1 MNTVKIPK
9 KRGMR
14 TAKRPVK
21 AAPKRAAAVIRRSP
35 SETMRLPTAVV
46 GWILRT
52 VLVVLGTYAF
62 MMFLGDAGGVL
73 IFSGRIQRD
82 QVVVSQ
88 GAMFLTALFSA
99 LYAGLLFASRWT
111 AVPALLAGAGG
122 LAWIFVNHSARLIP
136 FLENAFRCLFNTVM
150 MHLADCGYTTY
161 AGYVTNEVYAYDPR
175 KLATWAFCVIAAA
188 LALLLGAILLRS
200 VRPFWFAL
208 VTAGILIPVFMYN
221 ITRTNRGVMLVIA
234 FVCGVLAL
242 WFYDSRFGT
251 SADRRMARQKKKKE
265 RREAKKSARLAK
277 AEHKKALRLAASDA
291 MISAYDA
298 GGSREDAKAAK
309 AEIYRRDKARR
320 EAEKKQLLAEKEAR
334 KTAEKEALK
343 AARTE
348 KDPAKSKAKKAEI
361 RAAKKEKRIARGT
374 ARKNRFF
381 NTSAGGFAGAGA
393 AVVAL
398 VALAMPNSLIDENF
412 PIIESLDNKIR
423 VIRMYATAYLM
434 GDDIDLNSLS
444 LYGGVSDLNPRS
456 VTFSPPYFTGEQ
468 IFYVENGYNAPIYL
482 RSWIGTGYDMETD
495 TWISADNDEV
505 LAYRAMFGRDFTPDT
520 VGYNFKKYTYPLS
533 VELDSFDMYR
543 GYSNF
548 GFVVSQTNIRRVG
561 GTSRI
566 LFVPTFLNTEMGIM
580 EYGSI
585 EPNEYKVSS
594 YFDGVYSSRFFAAPG
609 RSYSAYSFTTVMK
622 NPTLGTTFDIQSEYF
637 LQSLEWAKKVDELEA
652 SYEVKEDEEE
662 GITLPAVPLEE
673 AYAALVTEYKAAMKD
688 MGVMWRG
695 DSILEQYIAMTDR
708 ERSSYRFAFVLEDAY
723 RDHAYQTYTGSFGST
738 AIADLAEELL
748 EEKGWSYDEEAALAW
763 QAEQDALA
771 AANAELENPDPVY
784 TRPSGQSGDIADF
797 LVDKDGNAVTR
808 HDLIMMVL
816 NYLRDESFTY
826 TLTPTAPE
834 VREYGSTLESFLFE
848 TKEGYCVHFASAAAA
863 ILREYGLAVRYDEG
877 YVAAGFRQNNNED
890 AVANY
895 RTNVYDYN
903 AHAWIEVYYPLMGW
917 VQYETTPTYMEAMYD
932 SEEGYEVTT
941 PRPSG
946 GNMNFGEEET
956 LPDTEIIF
964 EEEVDYTPFIIA
976 GIIAAAVLLVVMT
989 VWLLILRGR
998 KSCARRKD
1006 LIVEARDE
1014 AAYYSGSRDNRAVA
1028 RRLNDAILAVFERL
1042 GLPPEQGEL
1051 SSAYAVRIAEEY
1063 GELSRHDIT
1072 EILPLIEKE
1081 EFGHGLTYRELRT
1094 LAEYLED
1101 MSTAVYTG
1109 LSLPRRFWMRCIRCA
1124 V

>member
-1 MNTVKIPK
+1 MNTVKTPK
-9 KRGMR
+9 KRGFFRKAR
-14 TAKRPVK
+14 TAGEI
-21 AAPKRAAAVIRRSP
+21 PKRNAAVIRRSP
-35 SETMRLPTAVV
+35 SETMRLPSAIV

-52 VLVVLGTYAF
+52 LLVLLGTYAF

-88 GAMFLTALFSA
+88 GAMFLTALCAS

-111 AVPALLAGAGG
+111 TVPALLAGIGG
-122 LAWIFVNHSARLIP
+122 LVWIFAGHSARLIP

-150 MHLADCGYTTY
+150 MHLAESGYTTF
-161 AGYVTNEVYAYDPR
+161 AGYVTNEVYAYNPR
-175 KLATWAFCVIAAA
+175 QLATWSFCIIAAA
-188 LALLLGAILLRS
+188 LALLLGAVILRG
-200 VRPFWFAL
+200 VRPFWFG
-208 VTAGILIPVFMYN
+208 VITAGILIPVFMYN
-221 ITRTNRGVMLVIA
+221 ITRTNKGVVLVIA
-234 FVCGVLAL
+234 FVSGVLAL
-242 WFYDSRFGT
+242 WFYDTRFGT
-251 SADRRMARQKKKKE
+251 AADRKLARQKKKKE
-265 RREAKKSARLAK
+265 RREAARSARLA
-277 AEHKKALRLAASDA
+277 ASEHKKALRLAASDA

-309 AEIYRRDKARR
+309 AEIYRRDKARK

-343 AARTE
+343 AARAE
-348 KDPAKSKAKKAEI
+348 KDPVKSKAKKTEI
-361 RAAKKEKRIARGT
+361 RTAKREKRIARRT
-374 ARKNRFF
+374 ARKNRFL
-381 NTSAGGFAGAGA
+381 NVSAGGFAGAGA

-398 VALAMPNSLIDENF
+398 VALALPNSLIDENF

-423 VIRMYATAYLM
+423 VVRMYATAYLM

-456 VTFSPPYFTGEQ
+456 VTFSPPQFTGEQ
-468 IFYVENGYNAPIYL
+468 IFYVENGYNAPVYL

-533 VELDSFDMYR
+533 AELDNFDMYR

-566 LFVPTFLNTEMGIM
+566 LFVPTFLNTEKGIM

-594 YFDGVYSSRFFAAPG
+594 YFDGVYSSRFFAASG

-637 LQSLEWAKKVDELEA
+637 LRSFDWTKKVDELEA
-652 SYEVKEDEEE
+652 SYEVKENEE
-662 GITLPAVPLEE
+662 GITLPSIPIEE

-688 MGVMWRG
+688 MGAMWRG

-708 ERSSYRFAFVLEDAY
+708 ERSSYRFAFVLEEAY

-738 AIADLAEELL
+738 AIADLADELL
-748 EEKGWSYDEEAALAW
+748 EKAGWSYDAESALAW
-763 QAEQDALA
+763 QRQQDAIA
-771 AANAELENPDPVY
+771 AANAEAEEPVPVY
-784 TRPSGQSGDIADF
+784 TRQSGQQGDIADF

-816 NYLRDESFTY
+816 NHLRDESFTY

-834 VREYGSTLESFLFE
+834 VREYESTLESFLFE

-895 RTNVYDYN
+895 RTNIYDYN

-932 SEEGYEVTT
+932 NEEGYEVTT
-941 PRPSG
+941 PRPSTG
-946 GNMNFGEEET
+946 SNNFGEEET
-956 LPDTEIIF
+956 APDVEIII
-964 EEEVDYTPFIIA
+964 EEERDYTPFIIA
-976 GIIAAAVLLVVMT
+976 GIVFAVVLLIVLT
-989 VWLLILRGR
+989 VWLLIMRGR

-1028 RRLNDAILAVFERL
+1028 RRLNDAILTVFERL
-1042 GLPPEQGEL
+1042 GMPPEQGEL

-1063 GELSRHDIT
+1063 GDLSRHAIT